1 MHYRM
6 SSRIPSF
13 YLLDASR
20 TPTPVVVITG
30 SVSIHYQMFP
40 SHRVKIVPG
49 RLVAETKDC

>member
-13 YLLDASR
+13 YLLDASS

-40 SHRVKIVPG
+40 SHRVKIISG
-49 RLVAETKDC
+49 RD